1 LKSTFPLIKGMQLGL
16 TGILAILIIIGI
28 VAYRDLIAS
37 TDSARWSQHTNEV
50 LEHLVNLRSTTEDIE
65 SGYRDFAI
73 SGNETYLQVA
83 NASILLAAQ
92 ERKAVG
98 ALTVDNP
105 SQQARIGIVSDL
117 TAQIIRNR
125 GKLADKVGT
134 VGTATA
140 PGIGRAGHGDSLMAE
155 FRAVARDMENDERGL
170 LVQRNADSERR
181 FRQTRVALSFGGALA
196 LLIAALA
203 GWLVPRAYAARQRT
217 QAALLSSEERMRI
230 LIEGVADYSIFML
243 DPQGTV
249 VTWNAGAERMKGYK
263 ANEIIGEN
271 FSRFYTQSDVNQG
284 KPQEE
289 LRIAAAS
296 GRSDSEH
303 LRVRKDGSHFWA
315 KLVLTAARDE
325 SAKLLGF
332 SEISHDITERKRAE
346 ANYERVV
353 ETSLNGMIVVNQ
365 SGEIVS
371 LNVQAERQFGYYRDD
386 LVGRHIETVIPRGVT
401 ERLGAHG
408 TDATTRTRNL
418 QLGLEIQ
425 GHRSD
430 GVDFP
435 IEIMLTPRE
444 SAEDVL
450 TTVAIRDLTE
460 RKNAERLL
468 AATAAELKRSNDELA
483 QFASIASHDLQEPLR
498 MVASYTELLARNYQ
512 GRLDSNADEFIAFA
526 VDGCKRMQQMIRD
539 LLIYSRAGSERP
551 ALANIS
557 SEDTLQD
564 ALVNLRAAVQESG
577 AIVTHDSLPE
587 ILIDRGQLTQVF
599 QNLIGNAIKYHNVG
613 VPRVHV
619 SALAQASGQWTFS
632 VRDNGLGIDA
642 REFDRIFVLFQR
654 LHARE
659 EFTGTGI
666 GLSICKKVLERL
678 GGRIWVESTVGA
690 GSTFHF
696 AVPNAA

>member
-140 PGIGRAGHGDSLMAE
+140 PGIGRAGHGDPLMAE